1 MKTGKRACAC
11 VHLWTVEKKRSA
23 TVTDKVKERQ
33 KQIRE
38 KKERKAEERERE
50 EGEGEEKEEAG
61 VCAPSPGCWTFGSG
75 RQVAALHGSSR
86 GASR

>member
-1 MKTGKRACAC
+1 MKMGKRACAC
-11 VHLWTVEKKRSA
+11 AHLWTVEKKRSA

-38 KKERKAEERERE
+38 KKERKAEERGGR
-50 EGEGEEKEEAG
+50 GEVEEKEEAG